1 MPIHVTMPPLIY
13 NRYDGKRF
21 AVSGQHWVE
30 VPIDTTLE
38 DIDKYMTLK
47 PRPEPKNSEG
57 DHNWIVEGSKGNKY
71 TVTLTG
77 NQWSCTCVGFN
88 YRRKCKH
95 VQLRK
100 DSIYNVGANGS

>member
-1 MPIHVTMPPLIY
+1 MPIHVTIPPLIY

-21 AVSGQHWVE
+21 AISGQHWVE

-38 DIDKYMTLK
+38 DIEKYMILK
-47 PRPEPKNSEG
+47 PRPEPEKSEG
-57 DHNWIVEGSKGNKY
+57 EHNWIVEGSKGNKY

-77 NQWSCTCVGFN
+77 NQWACTCTGFN

-95 VQLRK
+95 VQLK
-100 DSIYNVGANGS
+100 KEGIYNVGANGS